1 MSIIKFY
8 YNNVFD
14 ASTTTATAL
23 TTNANFPLANL
34 KNIWKTKH
42 HRTTADA
49 AQWWKWD
56 IGATAGAVG
65 LKAAIFL
72 YHNFSAAATVG
83 LYGHAADLGDDPA
96 TWIAGATLKVPLVYN
111 TDWNSD
117 LLCKYWSTAQTYQWW
132 LLSVDDGANTDGY
145 LRLGRA
151 YADPLGFAPIRSYS
165 TFSYS
170 RIDPSPIIHSIGG
183 QINATERESY
193 YVWRYGFLGLTDA
206 NATSL
211 MSIFDDYVGKTT
223 PFFICR
229 DPASALTTT
238 NYVENVSDWAIE
250 SIEDDINNL
259 NIEVKE
265 SI

>member
-1 MSIIKFY
+1 MSVIKFY

-42 HRTTADA
+42 HRTIADA
-49 AQWWKWD
+49 DQWWKWN

-65 LKAAIFL
+65 LKATIFL
-72 YHNFSAAATVG
+72 YHNFTAAADID
-83 LYGHAADLGDDPA
+83 LYAHDTDLGDDPA
-96 TWIAGATLKVPLVYN
+96 VWAAHGDTLKVSLVYG
-111 TDWNSD
+111 TDWNSS
-117 LLCKYWSTAQTYQWW
+117 LLCKYWSSAQTYRWW
-132 LLSVDDGANTDGY
+132 LLSVDDPDGDGY

-151 YADPLGFAPIRSYS
+151 YADPAGFAPTRTYS
-165 TFSYS
+165 TYS
-170 RIDPSPIIHSIGG
+170 HSKIDPSPVIHSIGG

-193 YVWRYGFLGLTDA
+193 EVWRYGFLGLTDA
-206 NATSL
+206 NVTSL
-211 MSIFDDYVGKTT
+211 TSIFDDYVGKTT

-229 DPASALTTT
+229 NPASALTTT
-238 NYVENVSDWAIE
+238 NYVENISDWVFE
-250 SIEDDINNL
+250 SIATDINNV